1 MNIRACTVAA
11 VLILACAVYAAPQE
25 VPSASTPAVSSPSAP
40 GGPVA
45 PAPAASEAGGTIV
58 KFKNGSVMPCTIVRE
73 TARGI
78 TVESYGVQ
86 FELTREEIEY
96 YGDAAKCPGLN
107 AGEVVAEGKR
117 NAADSF
123 KPAVSIS
130 APKAAPTVAP
140 PPVSRE
146 ARFRAHQRKAP
157 PPAAPAASTPVKAAP
172 PAPSAPASAITLAD
186 LQSDPARYQGQ
197 RLVFSKVKLG
207 ALQHHQGFYGIELL
221 PPQAQKGV
229 KHHGGSSMD
238 LTTHG
243 VTFVLT
249 ESQAK
254 DLQGHSQQFDRA
266 RLEFAV
272 EQRVI
277 GDVRYWVAPVS
288 RLDVFRGE
296 GDEIA
301 WTMW

>member
-1 MNIRACTVAA
+1 M
-11 VLILACAVYAAPQE
+11 
-25 VPSASTPAVSSPSAP
+25 
-40 GGPVA
+40 
-45 PAPAASEAGGTIV
+45 
-58 KFKNGSVMPCTIVRE
+58 KFKNGSVMPCIIVRE
-73 TARGI
+73 AAQGI
-78 TVESYGVQ
+78 TVESYGVR
-86 FELTREEIEY
+86 FELAREEIEY
-96 YGDAAKCPGLN
+96 YGDAAKCPGMS

-117 NAADSF
+117 EIKDRF
-123 KPAVSIS
+123 QPAVSIS
-130 APKAAPTVAP
+130 PPKAAPTAAQP
-140 PPVSRE
+140 AVSRE

-172 PAPSAPASAITLAD
+172 PAPSAPVSAITLAD

-221 PPQAQKGV
+221 PAQAQKGV
-229 KHHGGSSMD
+229 RRHGGSSMD
-238 LTTHG
+238 LTTRG

-254 DLQGHSQQFDRA
+254 DLQEHSQQFDRA

-272 EQRVI
+272 EGRVI
-277 GDVRYWVAPVS
+277 GNVRYWVAPVS
-288 RLDVFRGE
+288 RLDLFRGE

-301 WTMW
+301 WTIW